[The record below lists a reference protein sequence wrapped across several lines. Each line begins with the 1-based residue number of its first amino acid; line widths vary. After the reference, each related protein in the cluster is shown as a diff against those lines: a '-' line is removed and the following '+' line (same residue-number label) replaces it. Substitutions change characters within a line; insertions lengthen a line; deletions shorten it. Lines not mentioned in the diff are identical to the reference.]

1 MRQFL
6 KPLLEKSIEPANAF
20 PCGMTNPLAVEA
32 VIKLLRPH
40 ATEKGLIRLGP
51 LGDGGYLVPDD
62 LDGISACFS
71 PGVSNIS
78 GFEKDCAQRGMQVYL
93 ADRSVD
99 GPAEEHSLFSFT
111 KRYLGALT
119 NDDFMTM
126 DSWVDA
132 TAHNDS
138 SDLLL
143 QIDIEGYE
151 YEVFLSMTDALLR
164 RFRIIVAE
172 FHYLDQ
178 FWNRPFFA
186 IAEKAFRKILQTHKC
201 VHIHPNNCCGQISK
215 RGLVIPRVMEFTFY
229 RTDRLLADGYQT
241 QFPHPLDSDNT
252 NNPSISLPSCW
263 YQYVT

>member
-1 MRQFL
+1 MRQLL
-6 KPLLEKSIEPANAF
+6 KLLLEKSIEPANAF
-20 PCGMTNPLAVEA
+20 PCGMTSPSAVEA
-32 VIKLLRPH
+32 IIKLLRPYD
-40 ATEKGLIRLGP
+40 TQRELIRLGP

-71 PGVSNIS
+71 PGVSNVS

-93 ADRSVD
+93 ADRSVN
-99 GPAEEHSLFSFT
+99 GPAEAHPLFNFT

-119 NDDFMTM
+119 NVDFMTM
-126 DSWVDA
+126 DSWVNA
-132 TAHNDS
+132 TNHNGT

-151 YEVFLSMTDALLR
+151 YEVFLSMSDDLIK

-172 FHYLDQ
+172 FHFLDQ

-186 IAEKAFRKILQTHKC
+186 IAGQAFKKILQTHIC

-215 RGLVIPRVMEFTFY
+215 KGLVIPRAMEFTFY
-229 RTDRLLADGYQT
+229 RADRAFKNGHRN
-241 QFPHPLDSDNT
+241 QFPHPLDTDNT
-252 NNPSISLPSCW
+252 NNASLPLPECW
-263 YQYVT
+263 YK